1 MHWELG
7 EEADEVEGQE
17 GVTGFFSVSGDGTI
31 VAAEVARWD
40 TIDFKLQ
47 LQGDISVWRRY
58 ENVDGTTYFVNDSFP
73 APMHVSRPVPSIPSQ

>member
-7 EEADEVEGQE
+7 EEADEVEGKE

-40 TIDFKLQ
+40 TIDFELQ
-47 LQGDISVWRRY
+47 LQGDIS
-58 ENVDGTTYFVNDSFP
+58 
-73 APMHVSRPVPSIPSQ
+73 A